1 MLESLKSA
9 YTDFILRLENAVN
22 VGRIS
27 TYYKL
32 FDIVL
37 ENIAVGEE
45 RGRKVKKFDTARC
58 LRKMSLSDNVFHYL

>member
-45 RGRKVKKFDTARC
+45 RGRKVKKI
-58 LRKMSLSDNVFHYL
+58 